1 MLAGYTSKSFMKV
14 LHTIDVIL
22 LFLLPTLNRFYTLVD
37 FEHVRA
43 GWDVNANYKKI
54 NWGLSSNFASYI
66 KRI

>member
-1 MLAGYTSKSFMKV
+1 MLAGYTSKSFMKA

-22 LFLLPTLNRFYTLVD
+22 LFLLQTLNRFYTLVD

-54 NWGLSSNFASYI
+54 NWGLSSNFASNI
-66 KRI
+66 MRM